1 MLPSKP
7 ASLPSLPT
15 AAPAS
20 ISTARAALDHSQ
32 LGANI
37 PLGCPARVISSSHS
51 PTRSEAQIES
61 SASVS
66 LRQARFRGTAV
77 WLLLHSFC
85 LPAATVTL
93 FWLLVFFLSHPHSPP
108 QSPPKV
114 SPKSPKPS
122 TFVLSGDKKPT
133 GPTASALFSRT
144 PVCWLWHLQQKPI
157 YPPSCLA
164 AKSIHLA
171 ADHLAPRGTSTH
183 SSQIPDAQLA
193 LPPPRTLSGISAA
206 STHSNATTFKHQSN
220 STIRI

>member
-93 FWLLVFFLSHPHSPP
+93 FWLLVFFSLSPSLSSPISSKGIAEITQTLDIRFIWRQETDGSDCFRTFFTHPSLSALASAAEINLPTQLPRRKVDPSRGRSPCAKRYLHAFQP
-108 QSPPKV
+108 NSRRPTR
-114 SPKSPKPS
+114 PS
-122 TFVLSGDKKPT
+122 TPKDAFWH
-133 GPTASALFSRT
+133 SRRLNSFKRDDIQT
-144 PVCWLWHLQQKPI
+144 PK
-157 YPPSCLA
+157 
-164 AKSIHLA
+164 
-171 ADHLAPRGTSTH
+171 
-183 SSQIPDAQLA
+183 QLDD
-193 LPPPRTLSGISAA
+193 
-206 STHSNATTFKHQSN
+206 
-220 STIRI
+220 